1 MPKTAARQRVQSGL
15 MWLVIVVSLAL
26 LTPWGIVHRHALE
39 PRFEL
44 VAIICGTLSC
54 ASFLVTGGMALVA
67 RKGGMRAAVFPFC
80 VAISSFLVVTTFMW
94 AKSSPVA
101 QSYTLAG
108 AAVFMISGA
117 VLQLRVRERAE
128 SL

>member
-1 MPKTAARQRVQSGL
+1 MSRTAAQRRVQSGL

-54 ASFLVTGGMALVA
+54 ASFLVTGVMALVA

-80 VAISSFLVVTTFMW
+80 VAISSFLVVSTFMW
-94 AKSSPVA
+94 TRSSPVA